1 MKIAIAALRWGLG
14 MFDSPGELLRK
25 IHLGEDTS
33 LEFKSVRFRGSQVAG
48 PGRNELADELA
59 AIANSHDGVLVLGV
73 DDRTRDIVGIPQ
85 DLLEEVERYVYEICN
100 DLITPPVLFRSFRLQ
115 LPNSTGTLRPVLK
128 VEIPRSLFVHRS
140 PGGYLLRQGS
150 SKREMPPEYLAR
162 LFQQRSQARLIRFEE
177 QPVPQS
183 SIDDLSEKLWGN
195 YTTRSD
201 EPAETVLRK
210 RSLLSKEE
218 SGVFRAS
225 IAGILLCCENPE
237 RFLPSAYIEAVRY
250 RGRKQDSNYQ
260 IDAQK
265 ICGPLNRQ
273 IEQAMIFLRRNQTVS
288 AVKVPHRVELKQ
300 FSERAVFEA
309 IVNAVAHRDYSI
321 FASKI
326 RFFMFDDRLEIYS
339 PGALPNTVTTD
350 SIALRQATR
359 NELVTSLLAETPVAG
374 TVGKV
379 GRGFYMEKRGDGV
392 PIILSE
398 SKKLSGKKPIYSLI
412 DESELLLT
420 IYSAP
425 TQLSAEN

>member
-1 MKIAIAALRWGLG
+1 

-25 IHLGEDTS
+25 IHLGEDTA
-33 LEFKSVRFRGSQVAG
+33 LELKSVRFRGGQVAG

-59 AIANSHDGVLVLGV
+59 AIANTHDGVLVLGV
-73 DDRTRDIVGIPQ
+73 DDRTRDIVGISQ
-85 DLLEEVERYVYEICN
+85 DHLEDVERYVYEICN
-100 DLITPPVLFRSFRLQ
+100 DLIKPPVLFRSFRLQ
-115 LPNSTGTLRPVLK
+115 LPNSTGTMRAVLK

-150 SKREMPPEYLAR
+150 SRREMPPEYLAR

-177 QPVPQS
+177 QPVPLS
-183 SIDDLSEKLWGN
+183 SIDDLSQKLWGN

-201 EPAETVLRK
+201 EPAEVVLLK
-210 RSLLSKEE
+210 RGLLSKEE
-218 SGVFRAS
+218 SGDERAS
-225 IAGILLCCENPE
+225 IAGILLCGENPE
-237 RFLPSAYIEAVRY
+237 RFLPNANIEAVRY
-250 RGRKQDSNYQ
+250 RGKKQDSNYQ
-260 IDAQK
+260 IDAQN

-273 IEQAMIFLRRNQTVS
+273 IEEAMMFLGRNQTIS
-288 AVKVPHRVELKQ
+288 AVKVPHRVETKQ

-309 IVNAVAHRDYSI
+309 MVNAVAHRDYSI

-339 PGALPNTVTTD
+339 PGALPNTVTVE

-359 NELVTSLLAETPVAG
+359 NELITSLLAETPVAG
-374 TVGKV
+374 TVGKI

-398 SKKLSGKKPIYSLI
+398 SEKLSGKTPVYSLI

-425 TQLSAEN
+425 PQLSAEN